1 MDINSTIN
9 QSREGIFKELEK
21 FLKTET
27 VVGEPI
33 IIGDITIVPL
43 ITVNFGY
50 GMGEGGGSDKEK
62 EDGYG
67 GGLGVGAKISP
78 DALLVIN
85 KGEVTMMPVKSK
97 ANFEKL
103 INKIPDLLEKINI
116 KKSSDAEEDEES

>member
-1 MDINSTIN
+1 MDINSNIKE
-9 QSREGIFKELEK
+9 SKDAVFKELEQ

-33 IIGDITIVPL
+33 NIGDITIVPL

-50 GMGEGGGSDKEK
+50 GRGEALAGDKKSGEGS
-62 EDGYG
+62 G

-78 DALLVIN
+78 DAVLVIN
-85 KGEVTMMPVKSK
+85 KGEVSMMPIKTS

-103 INKIPDLLEKINI
+103 IDQIPGILEKIN
-116 KKSSDAEEDEES
+116 KKKPSDTEEES